1 MNTITYSQQLNDY
14 KNQLK
19 AMNELNTSSQQP
31 IEKKASLNEF
41 GNLVTQALDKL
52 NTPMQK
58 MDEETV
64 KMISGDEND
73 LAKAM
78 ISMTE
83 AQLSLQTAV
92 QVRNKCLDAYNE
104 IKNMQF

>member
-83 AQLSLQTAV
+83 AQLSLQTAG

-104 IKNMQF
+104 IKNMQL

>member
-41 GNLVTQALDKL
+41 GNLVTQAFDKL

>member
-31 IEKKASLNEF
+31 IEKKANLNEF